1 MSADSQEKQ
10 SQQRSGMR
18 PEDGKDPWQRWLPHA
33 RRRLQARAER
43 LRADTKHSVPSSKLN
58 RSPSGSLG
66 EKETAEDI
74 QANRESQK
82 QRAQLVLAL
91 QNAAA
96 WEEQDGMPTISRSRL
111 RGVIGSVVA
120 HIVIVVI
127 LALVTLKAPG
137 PTAGMSFAS
146 AFETPAE
153 EVVELQQPMEANEP
167 TEMEESQSLGSEL
180 SDLSEQ
186 FSELSTTPL
195 LTDALGDMQ
204 AASESVPSSS
214 AMSAVASAVA
224 SVSDA
229 TFFGAAAGGN
239 NFCYVIDGSGSM
251 RGGPWAA
258 ARTELLKSLASLKP
272 EQRFYIIIFKRDLEL
287 ITEPGLREP
296 ASNSLYA
303 TEENLEHARRWLM
316 GVKIGNSGG
325 PPKKAIELAI
335 DKEPDAIY
343 LLTDGVTS
351 VKDVAKTILA
361 KNTVSDLIMGDQIR
375 VPIHTIAYYSLNGQQ
390 LLRQIAS
397 ENRGQFI
404 YVPDP
409 SK

>member
-1 MSADSQEKQ
+1 MSADSQEKPT
-10 SQQRSGMR
+10 QQPSSMR
-18 PEDGKDPWQRWLPHA
+18 PEDGKDPWQQWLPHA

-43 LRADTKHSVPSSKLN
+43 LRADAKHSVPSSKIN
-58 RSPSGSLG
+58 RSPSESKG

-74 QANRESQK
+74 QANEESQK
-82 QRAQLVLAL
+82 QREQLVLAL

-96 WEEQDGMPTISRSRL
+96 REEQGGVPTISQSRL

-120 HIVIVVI
+120 HVALVVI
-127 LALVTLKAPG
+127 LALVTLKTPG
-137 PTAGMSFAS
+137 PPAGMSFAS
-146 AFETPAE
+146 AFEMPAE
-153 EVVELQQPMEANEP
+153 EVVQLQQPMEANEP
-167 TEMEESQSLGSEL
+167 AEMEESQSLESEL
-180 SDLSEQ
+180 SDPSEQ
-186 FSELSTTPL
+186 FSELSTSPL
-195 LTDALGDMQ
+195 DTDAIGDMQ

-251 RGGPWAA
+251 RGGPWTA

-272 EQRFYIIIFKRDLEL
+272 KQRFYIIIFTRDLEL

-335 DKEPDAIY
+335 EKEPDAIY

-351 VKDVAKTILA
+351 VKDVAETILA
-361 KNTVSDLIMGDQIR
+361 TNTVSDLIMGDQIR
-375 VPIHTIAYYSLNGQQ
+375 VPIHTIAYYSLKGQQ

-397 ENRGQFI
+397 ENKGQFI

>member
-1 MSADSQEKQ
+1 MSANSQEKQ
-10 SQQRSGMR
+10 TQQ
-18 PEDGKDPWQRWLPHA
+18 PQEAPDQDGKDPWQQWLPHA
-33 RRRLQARAER
+33 RKRLQARAER
-43 LRADTKHSVPSSKLN
+43 LRADAEHSVPSSKLN
-58 RSPSGSLG
+58 RSPSESKG

-74 QANRESQK
+74 HASEESRK
-82 QRAQLVLAL
+82 RDLLVLAL

-96 WEEQDGMPTISRSRL
+96 QEEQGGVPTISRSRL

-120 HIVIVVI
+120 HVALVVI
-127 LALVTLKAPG
+127 LALVTLKAPS
-137 PTAGMSFAS
+137 PPAGMSFAS
-146 AFETPAE
+146 ASETPAE
-153 EVVELQQPMEANEP
+153 EVVELQQPIDAQEP
-167 TEMEESQSLGSEL
+167 AEMEESQSLESEL

-186 FSELSTTPL
+186 FSEISATPIS
-195 LTDALGDMQ
+195 TDALGEMQ
-204 AASESVPSSS
+204 AASESIPSSS

-251 RGGPWAA
+251 RGGPWTA
-258 ARTELLKSLASLKP
+258 ARAELLKSLASLKP
-272 EQRFYIIIFKRDLEL
+272 EQRFYIIIFTRDLEL

-296 ASNSLYA
+296 ASTALYA
-303 TEENLEHARRWLM
+303 TQENLEHARRWLM

-351 VKDVAKTILA
+351 VKDVAETILA

-375 VPIHTIAYYSLNGQQ
+375 VPIHTIAYYSLKGQQ

-397 ENRGQFI
+397 ENKGQFI